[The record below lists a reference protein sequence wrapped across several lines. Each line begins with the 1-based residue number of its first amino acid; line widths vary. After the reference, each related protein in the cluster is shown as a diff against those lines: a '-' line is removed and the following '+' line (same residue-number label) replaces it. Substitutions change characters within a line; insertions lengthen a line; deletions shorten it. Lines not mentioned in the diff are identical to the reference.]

1 MNEDEREIEWLKQ
14 LKSILSI
21 KFDDKLHTC
30 RVTTNTLLGFL
41 TNEAYELFKK
51 WAEGEEK

>member
-1 MNEDEREIEWLKQ
+1 MTEEEREIEWLKR

-21 KFDDKLHTC
+21 KFNDKLHTC
-30 RVTTNTLLGFL
+30 RVTTNTLLGFF

-51 WAEGEEK
+51 WAEEEK